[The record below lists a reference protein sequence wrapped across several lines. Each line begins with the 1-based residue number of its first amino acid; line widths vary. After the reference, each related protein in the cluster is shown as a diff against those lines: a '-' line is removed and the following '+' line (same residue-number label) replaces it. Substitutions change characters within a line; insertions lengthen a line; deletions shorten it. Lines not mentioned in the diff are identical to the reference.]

1 MRSSSSV
8 SQKSHTIYLLPIL
21 TTLVIENGLGLQAE
35 NLEPSNFEMIGK
47 ALYAA
52 MIAYW
57 CVGQPHLR
65 PERLTRISFGIGFVK
80 LSILI
85 MYYRIFDTRRVRM
98 SVKIVGVANLLW
110 VLLFIAL
117 AVFQCTPVPRAWNPT
132 IPGKCIDAKALFI
145 ANAVPNI
152 VIDLFMVAIP
162 IYPVSKLRLPVS
174 QRIALIGLFMLGG
187 IVCVVSIYRVTTIS
201 TLSAANLAF
210 TIRGAAVLGNIEVAT
225 AIVSASLPTLR
236 PLFSTC
242 MRAVGLSSGS
252 FADQSIA
259 KAPRSRSSTLLSD
272 RSGKSKGE
280 GFSIIVED
288 NSQRLA
294 LKPLPKLPAAAM
306 NPKDKVGMAPLH
318 EMQMRRDEDLEI
330 ARLGSGRPYPG

>member
-65 PERLTRISFGIGFVK
+65 PRLTRISFGIGFVK

-259 KAPRSRSSTLLSD
+259 KAP
-272 RSGKSKGE
+272 E
-280 GFSIIVED
+280 
-288 NSQRLA
+288 
-294 LKPLPKLPAAAM
+294 AAARHYCRTGQG
-306 NPKDKVGMAPLH
+306 NQRA
-318 EMQMRRDEDLEI
+318 RDFPSSSKII
-330 ARLGSGRPYPG
+330 ARDWP